1 MSATT
6 LADWIDRLPAQ
17 GAFVVETTETVTIS
31 NLSVQM
37 TTDLVT
43 LVQAEVWASE
53 IFDQT
58 GESWPSDQISG
69 DLEPFRVVIRKPAPP
84 AGYIR
89 ILTNTGFREWL
100 SRGIDASACQVA
112 QLSETFDTLGVRFT
126 SWDDAAEPFT
136 PAEPTASPRSLVR
149 DYSVAI
155 TVPLDI
161 RPWLL
166 HDVEVGQYDNSA
178 FQVWMAQALANT
190 LSSLPDEIDAVTR
203 NLKFKGPPRLS
214 LLVNPDGFAGAN
226 ELGPEGFKSVQRGAR
241 WVFDNARE
249 AEMRHVLFAT
259 EIARSG
265 VNSNSAEVY
274 MREHAAAALDG
285 AKIGYQASLSQL
297 SADTIKAL
305 ADLRK
310 AVTEETAKV
319 TEATR
324 QIAGAV
330 AAALAIGIGL
340 MAARVTASASSMLII
355 AVMVVAAA
363 YVAMVILSGIQ
374 FTLLQRG
381 LRKGWQPRL
390 YRYLPTDEYAALVL
404 TPTRKAENSLFW
416 IAGIGAIT
424 VLTMGTLVVFPG
436 IWR

>member
-1 MSATT
+1 M
-6 LADWIDRLPAQ
+6 
-17 GAFVVETTETVTIS
+17 ETTETVSIS
-31 NLSVQM
+31 NLSARM

-43 LVQAEVWASE
+43 RVQAEVWANE

-58 GESWPSDQISG
+58 GETWSSDQISG
-69 DLEPFRVVIRKPAPP
+69 DLEPFRVVIRKPVPP

-89 ILTNTGFREWL
+89 ILTNTGFKEWL

-112 QLSETFDTLGVRFT
+112 RLSGAFDTLGIRFT
-126 SWDDAAEPFT
+126 SWDDVAEAFT

-149 DYSVAI
+149 DHSVATI
-155 TVPLDI
+155 APLDI

-166 HDVEVGQYDNSA
+166 NDVEVGYYDNSA

-203 NLKFKGPPRLS
+203 DLKFKGPPRLS
-214 LLVNPDGFAGAN
+214 LLVNPDGLAGAN
-226 ELGPEGFKSVQRGAR
+226 DLGPEGFKSVQRGAR
-241 WVFDNARE
+241 WVFDNTRE

-265 VNSNSAEVY
+265 VSSNSAEIY

-340 MAARVTASASSMLII
+340 MAARVTASASSTLII
-355 AVMVVAAA
+355 AVMLVAAA

-416 IAGIGAIT
+416 IAGIGTIT
-424 VLTMGTLVVFPG
+424 VLTMGSLVIFPG
-436 IWR
+436 LWK